1 MPRSD
6 GHDTRLLTVILNWR
20 TPEMTLRATESALHA
35 MRTIQGGIVIV
46 DNDSGDGSEALL
58 REAVAARGWAP
69 RVRVVQSGRN
79 GGFGAGNNAGI
90 RAGLAEGRAAD
101 FVYVLNSDAFP
112 DEHAIT
118 ALLAHMQAHPEAG
131 LAGSR
136 LEGADGAPHVSA
148 FRFPSLLSEIEG
160 PLRFGPVSRLMSRHS
175 VWMRMPEQSG
185 PVDWVAGASLMMRAG
200 MLDATGGFD
209 EGFFL
214 YFEETDL
221 CRRART
227 AGFET
232 HFVRES
238 HVQHIGSVSTGMG
251 SWARVPDYWYD
262 SRRLYFR
269 RHFGAAGGFAATGL
283 HLLSGGLHRLRCLAM
298 RRETGDPPGFL
309 RGMIRHELGHVSG
322 SRAVSTRTRA

>member
-1 MPRSD
+1 MPRNDHSD
-6 GHDTRLLTVILNWR
+6 IRLLTIILNWR
-20 TPEMTLRATESALHA
+20 TPEMTLRAARSALDA
-35 MRTIQGGIVIV
+35 MRGIEGGIVIV
-46 DNDSGDGSEALL
+46 DNDSGDGSELRL
-58 REAVAARGWAP
+58 REAVAAQGWAP
-69 RVRVVQSGRN
+69 RVRMVQSGRN

-90 RAGLAEGRAAD
+90 RAGLADGADAD

-112 DEHAIT
+112 DAQAIT
-118 ALLAHMQAHPEAG
+118 ALLAHMRAHPRAG

-136 LEGADGAPHVSA
+136 LEGEDGAPHVSA

-160 PLRFGPVSRLMSRHS
+160 PLRFGPVSRLLGRHS
-175 VWMRMPEQSG
+175 VWMRMPGQSG

-221 CRRART
+221 CRRARA

-238 HVQHIGSVSTGMG
+238 HVRHIGSVSTGMG
-251 SWARVPDYWYD
+251 SWTRVPEYWYD
-262 SRRLYFR
+262 SRRRYFR
-269 RHFGAAGGFAATGL
+269 RHFGAAGSAAATGL

-309 RGMIRHELGHVSG
+309 RGMIRHELGHVAG
-322 SRAVSTRTRA
+322 PRRASARKRA